1 MEINTNKYE
10 FITSNIGEKII
21 NIKTNEVVPSVEQA
35 KYLGQIL
42 NERGTPMSIITQEQ
56 LGTIGRTIGIN
67 NKNIPIRTHIKI
79 FKIWMK
85 SRINHLLP
93 IIALTNGIYASW
105 KNIRKVI
112 FTPILNKLTLPLES
126 AALMGLSFYETFIK
140 PLLKIKDKYIEN
152 NQTELVEYIHNAL
165 IKALAEWKN
174 AEPNLNNTILT
185 NIEQTIN
192 GEIPETKKWNKDV
205 QEQAFTRLFRN
216 NIIPEIK
223 EKISSLKMP
232 QIINLLSNAP
242 THILEG
248 IIKNNTNRLNN
259 EEIVKQIK
267 NQLLP
272 YIIIK
277 NMENIE
283 IPTLKRPNKEEVDE
297 IIEYQ
302 TLYSISISNM
312 ANKKINENTEETDKM
327 IEEKIYNYTQDIQGN
342 IILNKDIYKIIN
354 DIRFKIYEMD
364 KEQWNYYED
373 LIEEVHKCLNVKN
386 AAKKK
391 EKNKVGRP
399 PKRNKNPAINQ
410 TIIDSF
416 IQKACKNGEE
426 KAEDRKM
433 DIEK

>member
-1 MEINTNKYE
+1 
-10 FITSNIGEKII
+10 
-21 NIKTNEVVPSVEQA
+21 
-35 KYLGQIL
+35 
-42 NERGTPMSIITQEQ
+42 MSIITQEQ
-56 LGTIGRTIGIN
+56 LGAIGRTIGIN

-112 FTPILNKLTLPLES
+112 FTSILNKLTLPLES
-126 AALMGLSFYETFIK
+126 AALMGLSLYETFIK

-165 IKALAEWKN
+165 IKALVEWKN

-185 NIEQTIN
+185 NIEQTVN
-192 GEIPETKKWNKDV
+192 GEIPETKKLNKDA
-205 QEQAFTRLFRN
+205 QDQAFTRLFRN

-223 EKISSLKMP
+223 KISSLKMP

-248 IIKNNTNRLNN
+248 IIKNNTNRLHN

-302 TLYSISISNM
+302 TL
-312 ANKKINENTEETDKM
+312 
-327 IEEKIYNYTQDIQGN
+327 
-342 IILNKDIYKIIN
+342 
-354 DIRFKIYEMD
+354 
-364 KEQWNYYED
+364 
-373 LIEEVHKCLNVKN
+373 
-386 AAKKK
+386 
-391 EKNKVGRP
+391 
-399 PKRNKNPAINQ
+399 
-410 TIIDSF
+410 
-416 IQKACKNGEE
+416 
-426 KAEDRKM
+426 
-433 DIEK
+433 

>member
-1 MEINTNKYE
+1 M
-10 FITSNIGEKII
+10 
-21 NIKTNEVVPSVEQA
+21 
-35 KYLGQIL
+35 
-42 NERGTPMSIITQEQ
+42 
-56 LGTIGRTIGIN
+56 GIN
-67 NKNIPIRTHIKI
+67 NKYIPIRTHIKI

-93 IIALTNGIYASW
+93 IIALTKGIHASW

-152 NQTELVEYIHNAL
+152 NQIELAEYIHNAL
-165 IKALAEWKN
+165 IKALVEWKN

-185 NIEQTIN
+185 NIEQTIY

-248 IIKNNTNRLNN
+248 IIKNNSNRLHND
-259 EEIVKQIK
+259 EIINQIK
-267 NQLLP
+267 NQILP

-277 NMENIE
+277 NMDNEE

-302 TLYSISISNM
+302 TLYSISVSNM
-312 ANKKINENTEETDKM
+312 ANKKINENTEK
-327 IEEKIYNYTQDIQGN
+327 
-342 IILNKDIYKIIN
+342 
-354 DIRFKIYEMD
+354 
-364 KEQWNYYED
+364 
-373 LIEEVHKCLNVKN
+373 
-386 AAKKK
+386 
-391 EKNKVGRP
+391 
-399 PKRNKNPAINQ
+399 Q
-410 TIIDSF
+410 T
-416 IQKACKNGEE
+416 K
-426 KAEDRKM
+426 
-433 DIEK
+433 